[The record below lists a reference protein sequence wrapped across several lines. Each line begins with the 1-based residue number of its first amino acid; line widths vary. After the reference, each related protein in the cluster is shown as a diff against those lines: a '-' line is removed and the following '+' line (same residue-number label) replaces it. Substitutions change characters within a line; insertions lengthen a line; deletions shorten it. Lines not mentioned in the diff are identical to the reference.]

1 MNIPISEVIRQPS
14 NNTPRWRSRKRK
26 YFYIHLIPY
35 VYVSSL
41 PFNYCL
47 IASKHNAIKKDRIN
61 VSWKRN
67 CFILILCLLCVFL
80 QIQIQHSSWVTKFY
94 YATTTIKDF
103 DYGGKPTWNVCLM
116 IHALKCRILTPLYLL
131 LRGIFFM
138 AEKQCC
144 TFWQQFNTTN
154 KK

>member
-1 MNIPISEVIRQPS
+1 MLHILTKGIEYPHSRGY

-80 QIQIQHSSWVTKFY
+80 QIQISWVTKFY

-116 IHALKCRILTPLYLL
+116 IHALKCRILSHLYILL
-131 LRGIFFM
+131 LGIFGWKTILAKM
-138 AEKQCC
+138 SRIQK
-144 TFWQQFNTTN
+144 
-154 KK
+154 

>member
-1 MNIPISEVIRQPS
+1 MLRQTS
-14 NNTPRWRSRKRK
+14 TMIKVK
-26 YFYIHLIPY
+26 ETTFIHLIC
-35 VYVSSL
+35 VQCCTFSF

-116 IHALKCRILTPLYLL
+116 IHALKCRTLTPLVLL
-131 LRGIFFM
+131 LRGIF
-138 AEKQCC
+138 AEKQAVLFDKNAIQ
-144 TFWQQFNTTN
+144 TKTVNE
-154 KK
+154 